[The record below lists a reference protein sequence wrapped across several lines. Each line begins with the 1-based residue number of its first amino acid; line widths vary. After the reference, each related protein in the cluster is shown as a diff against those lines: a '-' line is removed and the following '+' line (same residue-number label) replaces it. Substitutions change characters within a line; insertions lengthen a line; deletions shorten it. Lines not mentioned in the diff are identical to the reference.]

1 MRILLPLILFLF
13 YVKGEQ
19 ISDVPTTPYGFWPLV
34 TPLLGLESGLS
45 ESCFNA
51 SMVYVDGL
59 QRSETWAL
67 KMLDSS
73 GPLPFLQEGFLADIL
88 QIPVGDQLCSLLED
102 ALDGELCPDQIRN
115 FHLNIPF
122 SSNAGLG
129 NQEECLSVTEI
140 PTQYCN
146 HDIVIVGQVGTEST
160 IQKEHF
166 NLVAPEAERW
176 IALWKQGAPATQNES
191 SIVEPQ
197 VHDTAQQNLQLP
209 VSNIPVEILTRRNPA
224 AMKTITAASEDIH
237 TILKSSCPNCRQDYE
252 ILLGKLVM
260 LYSLVW
266 FTVNDREWLQTQ
278 YRTCYPAACSKWDI
292 FINSAQLGKMY
303 GLSFGGELTFLRSA
317 LPSREETISDWGF
330 DPQLG
335 CTSDPRYSQQWETK
349 NSVAVIV
356 FGILAILA
364 VAGTVYDVTKRMGD
378 RKQDT
383 KDDKPK
389 PNAFL
394 MAFSLLAN
402 SEYIFSS
409 KNSGS
414 DRLGCLEGVRALS
427 MTWVVLGHSFYFSPS
442 FLHIQNK
449 EYIGEIYIGKV
460 GMAFRAITGGPFSVD
475 TFFFIGATLVSYL
488 ILKDLDKTNG
498 WANFKGFSHMVF
510 LYINRVLR
518 ISIPYGLYIL
528 YVIGIPELI
537 IYGPSYSMDA
547 HYHVESSS
555 IFCIHEWWK
564 NLLYINN
571 FSGEGGG
578 QCVGQGW
585 YLGTEMWL
593 FFFSPV
599 IIYPLWLSKFG
610 RRYKTLALLWWLLL
624 AVLALIFAL
633 RCAFNLEFLY
643 GEGVAK
649 DIKIEASRK
658 CWIHVITPDFSPW
671 GRRSHCYIVGLLLGY
686 VLHITKGKKIQIPF
700 ILNFAIWSL
709 VSLVFFSVIY
719 AGYHTHLED
728 RIDTIGSQ
736 LWWSTTHFMWAGCL
750 FWLIFA
756 CCRGLGGFIN
766 NLLSWGG
773 WAPIAKI
780 SFMTYLVHMD
790 IQFTFFRMQ
799 ASFGII
805 IQNCAINFSGVFC
818 RLDNATERAYVL
830 WQPCGG
836 PAFWLHHL
844 NRMGTTPRQT
854 SEAGH
859 GCPGCSDV

>member
-1 MRILLPLILFLF
+1 MRTLSPLILCLF
-13 YVKGEQ
+13 YMKGEQ
-19 ISDVPTTPYGFWPLV
+19 ASDVPKNPFGFWPLV
-34 TPLLGLESGLS
+34 TPLLGLDSGLS

-51 SMVYVDGL
+51 SMAYVAGL
-59 QRSETWAL
+59 QRSEPWAR

-73 GPLPFLQEGFLADIL
+73 GYLPFLQEGFLADIL
-88 QIPVGDQLCSLLED
+88 QIPVGDQLCALLEET
-102 ALDGELCPDQIRN
+102 LDLEPCPSEIRN

-122 SSNAGLG
+122 SSNTGLG
-129 NQEECLSVTEI
+129 NQEECMSVTEI

-146 HDIVIVGQVGTEST
+146 NDIVMVGKAGTAY
-160 IQKEHF
+160 KDPFF
-166 NLVAPEAERW
+166 NLAVPEAGWRW
-176 IALWKQGAPATQNES
+176 MDLRKPRVPATWNES
-191 SIVEPQ
+191 SLFQTPILDWP
-197 VHDTAQQNLQLP
+197 QQNLPDL
-209 VSNIPVEILTRRNPA
+209 SLEILTRRYPRA
-224 AMKTITAASEDIH
+224 TKTINVASEEIH
-237 TILKSSCPNCRQDYE
+237 TILKSSCPNCRQDIE

-260 LYSLVW
+260 LYSVAW
-266 FTVNDREWLQTQ
+266 FTVNGREWLQTE
-278 YRTCYPAACSKWDI
+278 YRACYPAACSKWDI
-292 FINSAQLGKMY
+292 FINSAQLGKTY
-303 GLSFGGELTFLRSA
+303 GLSFEGEETFLQTA
-317 LPSREETISDWGF
+317 FPSTEETISDWGF

-335 CTSDPRYSQQWETK
+335 CNSNPRYSQQWETK

-364 VAGTVYDVTKRMGD
+364 VAGTLYDVIKRMGG
-378 RKQDT
+378 REQDT
-383 KDDKPK
+383 EDNELK

-409 KNSGS
+409 SNTGS

-442 FLHIQNK
+442 FLHINNK
-449 EYIGEIYIGKV
+449 EYIGEVAAGKV
-460 GMAFRAITGGPFSVD
+460 GMAFRAILRGPFSVD

-488 ILKDLDKTNG
+488 LLKDLDKTNG
-498 WANFKGFSHMVF
+498 WGNFKGFSHLVF

-537 IYGPSYSMDA
+537 IYGSSYSMNA
-547 HYHVESSS
+547 HYHVETSS
-555 IFCIHEWWK
+555 IFCNHEWWK

-571 FSGEGGG
+571 FRREGGG

-593 FFFSPV
+593 FFFSPL
-599 IIYPLWLSKFG
+599 IIYPLWLAKFG
-610 RRYKTLALLWWLLL
+610 RRYKALALLWWLLL
-624 AVLALIFAL
+624 AGLAFVFAL
-633 RCAFNLEFLY
+633 RCAINLELLY
-643 GEGVAK
+643 SEDAAK

-658 CWIHVITPDFSPW
+658 CWMHLIHPDFSPW

-686 VLHITKGKKIQIPF
+686 VLHVTKGKKIQIPF
-700 ILNFAIWSL
+700 AFNFAIWSL
-709 VSLVFFSVIY
+709 VMLVFFSVIY

-728 RIDTIGSQ
+728 RIDTIGSK

-756 CCRGLGGFIN
+756 CCRGLGSFIIN
-766 NLLSWGG
+766 DLLCWGG

-799 ASFGII
+799 ASFGKFRIV
-805 IQNCAINFSGVFC
+805 S
-818 RLDNATERAYVL
+818 
-830 WQPCGG
+830 
-836 PAFWLHHL
+836 
-844 NRMGTTPRQT
+844 
-854 SEAGH
+854 
-859 GCPGCSDV
+859 

>member
-1 MRILLPLILFLF
+1 MLLPLILCLF

-19 ISDVPTTPYGFWPLV
+19 VSEAPKNPYGFWPLV
-34 TPLLGLESGLS
+34 TPLLGLESGVS

-51 SMVYVDGL
+51 SMAYVDGI
-59 QRSETWAL
+59 QRSEPWAL

-73 GPLPFLQEGFLADIL
+73 GHLPFLQEGFLADVL
-88 QIPVGDQLCSLLED
+88 QIPVGDQLCSLLEEAFD
-102 ALDGELCPDQIRN
+102 VEPCPSAIRN

-129 NQEECLSVTEI
+129 NQEECMSVTEI
-140 PTQYCN
+140 PTQYYN
-146 HDIVIVGQVGTEST
+146 NDIVIFGKVGTEGT
-160 IQKEHF
+160 AYKEPF
-166 NLVAPEAERW
+166 DMVAPEAEQWLVLR
-176 IALWKQGAPATQNES
+176 KQRVPAMRNES
-191 SIVEPQ
+191 SFSGPPILHSPQ
-197 VHDTAQQNLQLP
+197 RNLHLP
-209 VSNIPVEILTRRNPA
+209 VSDIPVEILTRRYPA
-224 AMKTITAASEDIH
+224 AMKTINAASGEIQ
-237 TILKSSCPNCRQDYE
+237 TILSSFCPNCQQDNE

-266 FTVNDREWLQTQ
+266 FTINDREWLQTQ
-278 YRTCYPAACSKWDI
+278 YRACYPAACSKSDV
-292 FINSAQLGKMY
+292 FINSAQLGRMY
-303 GLSFGGELTFLRSA
+303 GLSFVEGEDTFLQST
-317 LPSREETISDWGF
+317 LFSSEETISHWGF

-335 CTSDPRYSQQWETK
+335 CTSDPRYSQKWETK

-364 VAGTVYDVTKRMGD
+364 IAGTFYDVTKRMGD
-378 RKQDT
+378 REPDT
-383 KDDKPK
+383 KDDRPK
-389 PNAFL
+389 PNEFL

-409 KNSGS
+409 RNSGS

-442 FLHIQNK
+442 FLHIKNK
-449 EYIGEIYIGKV
+449 GYIGEVAAGKV
-460 GMAFRAITGGPFSVD
+460 GMAFRAILGGPFSVD

-488 ILKDLDKTNG
+488 LLKDLDKTNG
-498 WANFKGFSHMVF
+498 WGNFKGFSHVVF

-547 HYHVESSS
+547 HYHVETSS

-571 FSGEGGG
+571 FRREGGG

-593 FFFSPV
+593 FFFSPL

-610 RRYKTLALLWWLLL
+610 RKHKTLAFLWWLLL
-624 AVLALIFAL
+624 AALAFIFTL
-633 RCAFNLEFLY
+633 RCAFNYKLFYAEDTP
-643 GEGVAK
+643 K

-658 CWIHVITPDFSPW
+658 CWTHLISPDFAPW

-700 ILNFAIWSL
+700 ALNFAIWSL

-756 CCRGLGGFIN
+756 CCRGLGSFIN
-766 NLLSWGG
+766 DLLSWGG

-799 ASFGII
+799 ASFVI
-805 IQNCAINFSGVFC
+805 
-818 RLDNATERAYVL
+818 Y
-830 WQPCGG
+830 
-836 PAFWLHHL
+836 
-844 NRMGTTPRQT
+844 
-854 SEAGH
+854 SE
-859 GCPGCSDV
+859 